1 MSIMQKGFA
10 RYFEK
15 FTINSYKNRSDPK
28 HMELKKWVS
37 VACNN
42 ILRFFDAVQM
52 CLNNNGWEI
61 YLN

>member
-1 MSIMQKGFA
+1 MQKGFA
-10 RYFEK
+10 LYFEK
-15 FTINSYKNRSDPK
+15 FTSNSYKNSNPK
-28 HMELKKWVS
+28 HVELKKSVS
-37 VACNN
+37 IACYN